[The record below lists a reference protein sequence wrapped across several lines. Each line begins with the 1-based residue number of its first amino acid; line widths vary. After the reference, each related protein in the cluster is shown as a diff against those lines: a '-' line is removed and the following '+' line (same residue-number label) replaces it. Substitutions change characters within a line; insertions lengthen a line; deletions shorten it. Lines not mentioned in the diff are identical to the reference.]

1 VSIDASVAPATNA
14 GSATGTNTGSSGS
27 GATGL
32 QPARDTE
39 HLHWRRKLHRVR
51 ALVVKET
58 RQLLRDPSSIAIGV
72 VLPMILI
79 LLFGYGLSL
88 DVKDVPVALVV
99 ENPTPTAME
108 LVAGF
113 QLSPYFHAQVT
124 RSMPPAEKMMLE
136 HSVDAIVRIPA
147 DFARQ
152 VNSGSAQV
160 QVLLHGGDANRARII
175 QGYVQGAIQA
185 WNGRQ
190 AAEGKVVAA
199 GSVAVQ
205 QRLWF
210 NDANESRYFLVPG
223 LIVLVMTL
231 IGALLTAM
239 VMAREWERGTLES
252 LFVTP
257 VRSEEILLGKTI
269 PYFLLGM
276 IGLALCIVSA
286 KYLFHVP
293 LRGTLPVLL
302 GASMLYVLVALG
314 IGLLISSAVKNQLVA
329 SQLAMLSTFMPALML
344 SGFLFD
350 LRSMPT
356 PIRLITYVLPARYYV
371 TLLQTIFLAGN
382 VWRVIVPNMLALALM
397 TVLLGLGS
405 RAVTRK
411 RLD

>member
-1 VSIDASVAPATNA
+1 MS
-14 GSATGTNTGSSGS
+14 TGTWRDK
-27 GATGL
+27 
-32 QPARDTE
+32 AR
-39 HLHWRRKLHRVR
+39 RVR
-51 ALVVKET
+51 ALMVKET
-58 RQLLRDPSSIAIGV
+58 RQVIRDPSSIAIGV

-88 DVKDVPVALVV
+88 DVKNVPVAVVV
-99 ENPTPTAME
+99 EDPGPAARE

-113 QLSPYFHAQVT
+113 QLSPYFHAQIT
-124 RSMPPAEKMMLE
+124 HAMQPAEKLMLE
-136 HSVDAIVRIPA
+136 RSVDAIVRIPA
-147 DFARQ
+147 DFERR
-152 VNSGSAQV
+152 VNSGSAEV

-185 WNGRQ
+185 WNARQ
-190 AAEGKVVAA
+190 AAEGKTMTGAG
-199 GSVAVQ
+199 GSVTVQ

-257 VRSEEILLGKTI
+257 VRSDEILLGKTL
-269 PYFLLGM
+269 PYFLLGL
-276 IGLALCIVSA
+276 IGLALCIVAA

-302 GASMLYVLVALG
+302 GASTLYVLVALG
-314 IGLLISSAVKNQLVA
+314 IGLLISSAVKNQMVA
-329 SQLAMLSTFMPALML
+329 SQLAMLVTFMPALML

-350 LRSMPT
+350 LRSMPA

-382 VWRVIVPNMLALALM
+382 VWRVIVPNMLVLATM
-397 TVLLGLGS
+397 TALLGIGS
-405 RAVTRK
+405 RAATRK

>member
-1 VSIDASVAPATNA
+1 MSA
-14 GSATGTNTGSSGS
+14 GTWRDK
-27 GATGL
+27 
-32 QPARDTE
+32 AR
-39 HLHWRRKLHRVR
+39 RVR
-51 ALVVKET
+51 ALMVKET
-58 RQLLRDPSSIAIGV
+58 RQVIRDPSSIAIGV

-88 DVKDVPVALVV
+88 DVKNVPVAVVV
-99 ENPTPTAME
+99 EDPGPAARE

-113 QLSPYFHAQVT
+113 QLSPYFHAQIT
-124 RSMPPAEKMMLE
+124 HAMQPAEKLMLE
-136 HSVDAIVRIPA
+136 RSVDAIVRIPA
-147 DFARQ
+147 NFERR
-152 VNSGSAQV
+152 VNSGSAEV

-185 WNGRQ
+185 WNARQ
-190 AAEGKVVAA
+190 AAEGKTMTGAG
-199 GSVAVQ
+199 GSVTVQ

-257 VRSEEILLGKTI
+257 VRSDEILLGKTL
-269 PYFLLGM
+269 PYFLLGL
-276 IGLALCIVSA
+276 IGLALCIVAA

-302 GASMLYVLVALG
+302 GASTLYVLVALG
-314 IGLLISSAVKNQLVA
+314 IGLLISSAVKNQMVA
-329 SQLAMLSTFMPALML
+329 SQLAMLVTFMPALML

-350 LRSMPT
+350 LRSMPA

-382 VWRVIVPNMLALALM
+382 VWRVIVPNMLILAAM
-397 TVLLGLGS
+397 ATLLGLGS
-405 RAVTRK
+405 RAATRK